1 VYLEGMGN
9 PAKKPQQPMKPGRAH
24 GRGFR
29 RSDREYEKMLAAV
42 AFMLD
47 RNLGRQA
54 ISRALANEYG
64 NPRGTAI
71 PLPTVDD
78 AIAKVNESWRDEAR
92 KTRVATKAA
101 QRRRLYDRMRALE
114 GEKKYREI
122 NDVEKLV
129 GKIEG
134 NFAPIKVEATTPP
147 GQPIEV
153 SIRDPRKMTT
163 GERRHR
169 IAELEAKKVATLAGV
184 VGTSTDGGSIEE

>member
-1 VYLEGMGN
+1 
-9 PAKKPQQPMKPGRAH
+9 
-24 GRGFR
+24 
-29 RSDREYEKMLAAV
+29 
-42 AFMLD
+42 
-47 RNLGRQA
+47 
-54 ISRALANEYG
+54 
-64 NPRGTAI
+64 
-71 PLPTVDD
+71 
-78 AIAKVNESWRDEAR
+78 
-92 KTRVATKAA
+92 
-101 QRRRLYDRMRALE
+101 MRALE